1 MDGSG
6 SILKV
11 NSDKETKDGDQLKV
25 YQDSIRFLSP
35 KEVANLHCFPN
46 DFGNCSL
53 RHILNMVTN
62 KNNLCSIISRISG

>member
-11 NSDKETKDGDQLKV
+11 DSDELTKDGDQLKV

-46 DFGNCSL
+46 DFGNCF
-53 RHILNMVTN
+53 
-62 KNNLCSIISRISG
+62 CSITIYSIYGEYNLR